1 MLIGGCPV
9 SKSSSVAKGESAV
22 SDATGESAET
32 RDALASKEARDEGE
46 EFHTEI
52 DSLS

>member
-1 MLIGGCPV
+1 MVERCPV

-32 RDALASKEARDEGE
+32 RDALASKEARV
-46 EFHTEI
+46 
-52 DSLS
+52 S